1 MHRRRGVNRAGV
13 TAELLT
19 ARRPQHLFS
28 ACGASLHS
36 QADKAAKA
44 DAASEAKIVKM
55 LLLGAGES
63 GKSTIFKQM
72 KIINKDGYSE
82 TERKTFVGIVHSNTI
97 SSMKTLMEAFEKL
110 EMEMDA
116 DLKVSHS
123 HSCRVVCW
131 VLRICVAEGRAR
143 ACVCGSADAG
153 ARGKSQE

>member
-1 MHRRRGVNRAGV
+1 
-13 TAELLT
+13 
-19 ARRPQHLFS
+19 
-28 ACGASLHS
+28 
-36 QADKAAKA
+36 
-44 DAASEAKIVKM
+44 M

-123 HSCRVVCW
+123 HSHSCRVLGAAH
-131 VLRICVAEGRAR
+131 LRRGGARAR
-143 ACVCGSADAG
+143 M
-153 ARGKSQE
+153 RMR